1 MKKDIMELVQAD
13 LSCLKEEFKLYFTYM
28 SDMDL
33 KLIRNPFIL
42 DVRLILNN
50 VQGEFI
56 EF

>member
-1 MKKDIMELVQAD
+1 MKKDIVELVQAD